1 VTNAT
6 TNGLT
11 KLLSIAW
18 AVALVAATPTFAQP
32 IARLVAAQ
40 SEIGFVSTQMGVPVE
55 GRFARFE
62 TLVAL
67 DPNAPE
73 TGRVTVTIDIGSAAL
88 GVADADAELP
98 KPPWFD
104 AGRFPQARFES
115 TTIKALGGGRF
126 EVTGR
131 LAIKGATR
139 DVVVPVAITQSASVS
154 TASGSFSIKRLDF
167 RVGDG
172 EWADTA
178 LVANDV
184 RIRFKLVLSGLPP
197 L

>member
-1 VTNAT
+1 MR
-6 TNGLT
+6 
-11 KLLSIAW
+11 
-18 AVALVAATPTFAQP
+18 VAAFMLAAGVVNGIAGRHWVVDAQW
-32 IARLVAAQ
+32 LWMV
-40 SEIGFVSTQMGVPVE
+40 VSTQMGVPVE

-67 DPNAPE
+67 DPKAPE